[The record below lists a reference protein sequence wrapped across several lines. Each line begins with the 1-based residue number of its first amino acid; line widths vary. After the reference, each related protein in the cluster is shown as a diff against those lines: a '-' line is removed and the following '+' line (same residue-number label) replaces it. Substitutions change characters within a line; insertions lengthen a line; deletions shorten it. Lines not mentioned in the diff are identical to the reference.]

1 MTNLQFN
8 CKLVIKFN
16 KMIAREIAAK
26 ALLLAEKFPIVVI
39 TGPRQ
44 SGKSTLVKH
53 LFAQKTYVSLEDPD
67 IRLFSETDPRG
78 FLDNYPQGAILDEV
92 QRSPKLFS
100 YLQGIV
106 DAQNQEGMFILSGSQ
121 NFLLLENITQSL
133 AGRAA
138 ILKLLPFST
147 KELATT
153 PFKDLTINELIFNG
167 FYPRLYDKKIEP
179 TDYYPNYIQTYL
191 ERDVKTL
198 KNINDL
204 NVFTRFLKLCA
215 ARIGTVLNYSSLAND
230 CGVAVNTIKSWVSIL
245 EASYVLYLLS
255 PFYQNLGKRLIK
267 SPKMYFYDTGL
278 ACSLLNIQSAQQVE
292 NHYLKGGLFENLVIS
307 EILKHYY
314 NEGRNAPCSFWQ
326 DQTGREIDL
335 IIENTEGGVTA
346 IEIKSG
352 MTISSDYFKNLKY
365 WKKLN
370 PDLENA
376 HSYVIYAGHLTL
388 QTKDGTLLQFS
399 DLDKIER

>member
-1 MTNLQFN
+1 
-8 CKLVIKFN
+8 
-16 KMIAREIAAK
+16 MIQREISSK
-26 ALLLAEKFPIVVI
+26 ALALAQKFPIIVV

-53 LFAQKTYVSLEDPD
+53 IFAQKPYISLEDPD
-67 IRLFSETDPRG
+67 IRLLAETDPRG
-78 FLDNYPQGAILDEV
+78 FLSNYPDGAILDEI
-92 QRSPKLFS
+92 QRTPKLFS

-106 DAQNQEGMFILSGSQ
+106 DAKNQEGMFILSGSQ

-147 KELATT
+147 KELLLTE
-153 PFKDLTINELIFNG
+153 FKNLSINQLIFNG
-167 FYPRLYDKKIEP
+167 FYPRLFDKKIDP
-179 TDYYPNYIQTYL
+179 ADYYPNYIQTYL

-230 CGVAVNTIKSWVSIL
+230 CGISVNTVKSWISIL
-245 EASYVLYLLS
+245 EASYVLYLL
-255 PFYQNLGKRLIK
+255 PPYYQNLGKRVIK

-278 ACSLLNIQSAQQVE
+278 ACALLNIQSAQQVE
-292 NHYLKGGLFENLVIS
+292 SHYLRGGLFENLVLI

-314 NEGRNAPCSFWQ
+314 NQGRNAPCSFWQ
-326 DQTGREIDL
+326 DQIGREIDL
-335 IIENTEGGVTA
+335 IIENTEGGISA

-352 MTISSDYFKNLKY
+352 MTISSDYFKNLKF
-365 WKKLN
+365 WEKS
-370 PDLENA
+370 NA
-376 HSYVIYAGHLTL
+376 ESVKAKSYVVYAGTLSL
-388 QTKDGTLLQFS
+388 QTQDGLLVPFS
-399 DLDKIER
+399 DLITKLSLY